1 MTKKLKTETLLQHFA
16 ENRSDYKGAVVPPIY
31 QTSLFTFDSWEDIEA
46 AFDDRVNNFIYTRG
60 KNPTVKI
67 VEEKLAELAGGEKAQ
82 LFPSGMGAISAAI
95 LSVVKTGDHVIAIKN
110 MYGPANNFLS
120 LYLKPKFNIEVSYV
134 SGNDPQEFENEIKE
148 NTTLIYLESPSSVIF
163 SLQDIRAVAGIAQ
176 VKSIKTIIDNTWA
189 TPIYQ
194 KPLAMGVD
202 LEVHSCSKYIGG
214 HSDVVAGV
222 VIGKSTDIDSISTR
236 EMEWIGAKMAPMEAW
251 LILRSL
257 RTLTLRMERHQSNA
271 MKVAKFLENHQQVV
285 KIYYPGLE
293 NFSQF
298 ELAKTQMTG
307 FSGLL
312 SFELKTKKIEEI
324 KLFVNSLNIFKIG
337 VSWGG
342 HESLIYAPAIS
353 YLKELSPEQFAGM
366 GISLSDMRISVGLEH
381 ADDLIDDLD
390 QSLRLIG
397 EN

>member
-1 MTKKLKTETLLQHFA
+1 
-16 ENRSDYKGAVVPPIY
+16 
-31 QTSLFTFDSWEDIEA
+31 
-46 AFDDRVNNFIYTRG
+46 
-60 KNPTVKI
+60 
-67 VEEKLAELAGGEKAQ
+67 
-82 LFPSGMGAISAAI
+82 
-95 LSVVKTGDHVIAIKN
+95 
-110 MYGPANNFLS
+110 
-120 LYLKPKFNIEVSYV
+120 
-134 SGNDPQEFENEIKE
+134 
-148 NTTLIYLESPSSVIF
+148 
-163 SLQDIRAVAGIAQ
+163 
-176 VKSIKTIIDNTWA
+176 
-189 TPIYQ
+189 
-194 KPLAMGVD
+194 
-202 LEVHSCSKYIGG
+202 
-214 HSDVVAGV
+214 
-222 VIGKSTDIDSISTR
+222 
-236 EMEWIGAKMAPMEAW
+236 MAPMEAW

-293 NFSQF
+293 SFSQH

-324 KLFVNSLNIFKIG
+324 KLFVNSLKIFKIG

-390 QSLRLIG
+390 QSL
-397 EN
+397 